1 MLDHNVLQ
9 IHTPIA
15 ENQLGEN
22 TNCWFDQNPKK
33 IKRKMER
40 QMGNTRSIKE
50 MRTYINVEI
59 CI

>member
-40 QMGNTRSIKE
+40 QMGNTQDQSKNENIYKR
-50 MRTYINVEI
+50 
-59 CI
+59 